1 MISQFYSHDLFFVNF
16 PKFQFN
22 LRKINLCIGCMKYL
36 TSKSKI
42 LGFFTVYNPIYYV
55 ICCWRASCMTCK
67 GLNERF
73 TISACND
80 LISKRGNGILDSLE
94 YYLMAEISKWKLLFT
109 VYGCVNFVKPNVFK
123 VLMPLNFIF
132 GI

>member
-1 MISQFYSHDLFFVNF
+1 MW
-16 PKFQFN
+16 
-22 LRKINLCIGCMKYL
+22 IGCMKYL
-36 TSKSKI
+36 TSDSKI
-42 LGFFTVYNPIYYV
+42 PGFYTVYNPIYYV

-94 YYLMAEISKWKLLFT
+94 YYLMAEISK
-109 VYGCVNFVKPNVFK
+109 
-123 VLMPLNFIF
+123 
-132 GI
+132 